1 MMNMWDEMKN
11 IKAPDELKART
22 RVAVREEKGR
32 ARQPVRSMRG
42 GMKRLLAAACAFAVV
57 LGGEVLTDEQAAAE
71 GYLYGV
77 YAELD

>member
-22 RVAVREEKGR
+22 RAAVREEKSR
-32 ARQPVRSMRG
+32 ARQPIRSMRG

-57 LGGEVLTDEQAAAE
+57 LGGALPRKAGT
-71 GYLYGV
+71 GGSMPIIGRP
-77 YAELD
+77 